1 LSNEKELVALELSPL
16 FLFANEEI
24 AGFITLVSD
33 PAMCKW
39 VNDPGYGDAV
49 PGSYFE
55 LVYVGR
61 NFDFKGSCVQTTN
74 LEDGNLETSYEIG
87 VDLGAGFNFIEYKV
101 ESVHAGSEEMAAS
114 PKRVVVSSH
123 SEIPENALW
132 MAYYY

>member
-1 LSNEKELVALELSPL
+1 
-16 FLFANEEI
+16 
-24 AGFITLVSD
+24 
-33 PAMCKW
+33 
-39 VNDPGYGDAV
+39 
-49 PGSYFE
+49 
-55 LVYVGR
+55 VGR
-61 NFDFKGSCVQTTN
+61 NFDFKGCCVQTTN